1 MKFLHITNTR
11 DILKRLD
18 EVEQSRGILP
28 IFGEEA
34 TGKTRLVQYWLTEY
48 PEKER
53 GITTELRPGL
63 FVDLW
68 EPYSETIQRSTYV
81 TRITNVLFS
90 EILYQMG
97 AIPSL
102 YQRQI
107 QASRWYQPTGT
118 LSTDGQFLGLFNCV
132 RNYFKKLHI
141 RIMIIDNAQLL
152 DACAL
157 RQLMRLRKERKP
169 TCGMVLCIRLVK
181 NEQFLDALEHF
192 RRKLPE
198 ENRRD
203 LRSPDPVVLNRLTLK
218 EFRDVVL
225 KTGIFKELG
234 ITFSTNPTPDE
245 LEEQKHIG
253 KRSWEFVGRGDWM
266 GIENLYDRFRL
277 VLGEDTG
284 RPRTLTPAI
293 LRDVFGDW

>member
-1 MKFLHITNTR
+1 MEFLHIANTR

-18 EVEQSRGILP
+18 EVEQSRRILP
-28 IFGEEA
+28 IFGAEA

-48 PEKER
+48 PAKER

-63 FVDLW
+63 SVDLW
-68 EPYSETIQRSTYV
+68 EPVSETIRRSTYV
-81 TRITNVLFS
+81 TPITNVLFS
-90 EILYQMG
+90 ETLYQMG
-97 AIPSL
+97 AIPSS

-107 QASRWYQPTGT
+107 QTSRWCQPTGT
-118 LSTDGQFLGLFNCV
+118 LSTDKQFVSLFNCV

-152 DACAL
+152 DECAL

-181 NEQFLDALEHF
+181 NEKFLDALERF
-192 RRKLPE
+192 RKKLPE

-203 LRSPDPVVLNRLTLK
+203 LMSPDPVELQRLTLK

-225 KTGIFKELG
+225 KTGIFEELG
-234 ITFSTNPTPDE
+234 ITFSPPPTPED
-245 LEEQKHIG
+245 LEEQKRIG
-253 KRSWEFVGRGDWM
+253 KRSWEFVGKGDWM
-266 GIENLYDRFRL
+266 SIENLHDRFRIAL
-277 VLGEDTG
+277 RKQNGC
-284 RPRTLTPAI
+284 PRTLTPEI